1 MLKTNMLDAE
11 QLRKDFPL
19 LQREIHG
26 KSLVYLDNAST
37 TQKPVEVLE
46 SMERYYSWYNANIHR
61 GVYVLS
67 EEATLAYEQ
76 ARQKVADFIHAD
88 YHEIIFTKGTTESL
102 NLLAYSLGKTLCEG
116 DEIVL
121 TEMEHHS
128 NLVPWQQIALE
139 KKCILKFIPVN
150 A

>member
-102 NLLAYSLGKTLCEG
+102 NLLAYSLG
-116 DEIVL
+116 
-121 TEMEHHS
+121 
-128 NLVPWQQIALE
+128 
-139 KKCILKFIPVN
+139 
-150 A
+150 